1 MVDFFKLVSDE
12 LLLKLNQTKQFIK
25 KHNPTIGILTEEIL
39 RSFLRTYLPKS
50 VSVEQG
56 FILSENGEISK
67 QCDILIYDSNTYAPF
82 YRLNDI
88 VIIPSDSVIAVI
100 EVKTTLT
107 KPIFHNVISYFE
119 NISLITRNKAKKYLF
134 VYNSCEMDKIGSYFH
149 SFKHKG
155 DYQQFDHDTFSLLP
169 DEITGINN
177 SYHLCKDSV
186 IGDRDEFGYSSY
198 YFKNEKGTEISA
210 LQNFYI
216 SIYSLIEGYNDRYI
230 KPDESK
236 IDRNKYYKKGDLNN
250 YFAFGLFD
258 M

>member
-1 MVDFFKLVSDE
+1 MVDYFKLVSDE
-12 LLLKLNQTKQFIK
+12 LLIKLNQTKQFIK

-39 RSFLRTYLPKS
+39 RSFLKTYLPKS

-56 FILSENGEISK
+56 FILSENGDISK
-67 QCDILIYDSNTYAPF
+67 QCDILIYDSNFYAPF
-82 YRLNDI
+82 YRINDI
-88 VIIPSDSVIAVI
+88 VVVPSDSVIAVI

-107 KPIFHNVISYFE
+107 KPILHDVINYFE
-119 NISLITRNKAKKYLF
+119 NISLITGARKYLF
-134 VYNSCEMDKIGSYFH
+134 VYNSCDINNLSTYFQ

-155 DYQQFDHDTFSLLP
+155 DYQQFNHDTFQLLP

-177 SYHLCKDSV
+177 SYHLKKDSV
-186 IGDRDEFGYSSY
+186 IGNRDMIGYSSY
-198 YFKNEKGTEISA
+198 FFSDEKGTEISA

-216 SIYSLIEGYNDRYI
+216 SVYSLIEEYSERYRKTDGSRLDR
-230 KPDESK
+230 DT
-236 IDRNKYYKKGDLNN
+236 YYKKGDLNE

>member
-1 MVDFFKLVSDE
+1 MVNYFKLVSDE
-12 LLLKLNQTKQFIK
+12 LLTKLNQTRQFIK

-39 RSFLRTYLPKS
+39 RSFLKTYLPKS

-56 FILSENGEISK
+56 FILSQTGEMSK
-67 QCDILIYDSNTYAPF
+67 QCDILIYDSNLYAPF
-82 YRLNDI
+82 YRINDI
-88 VIIPSDSVIAVI
+88 VVVPSDSVIAVV

-107 KPIFHNVISYFE
+107 KTIFHSVIKYFE
-119 NISLITRNKAKKYLF
+119 NISMITGAKKYLF
-134 VYNSCEMDKIGSYFH
+134 VYYSCDISKLSGYFH

-155 DYQQFDHDTFSLLP
+155 DYQQFDHDTFQFLP

-177 SYHLCKDSV
+177 SYHLKKDSV
-186 IGDRDEFGYSSY
+186 IGDRDMIGYSSY
-198 YFKNEKGTEISA
+198 FFKDEKGSEISA

-216 SIYSLIEGYNDRYI
+216 SVYTLIEEYNERFVKTDNSR
-230 KPDESK
+230 
-236 IDRNKYYKKGDLNN
+236 IDRDSYYKKGDLNN